1 MKKISL
7 ILIGFAMIFS
17 LVQCST
23 MDPKVMAC
31 QAGCDS
37 AFDDCVTKAAKNEA
51 KKAACEVAKQ
61 QCYSKCQ
68 SN

>member
-1 MKKISL
+1 MKKVLLTLSAL
-7 ILIGFAMIFS
+7 ALVLS

-23 MDPKVMAC
+23 VDPKVMAC
-31 QAGCDS
+31 KAGCDS
-37 AFDDCVTKAAKNEA
+37 ACNDCVEKAGKSDA

-61 QCYSKCQ
+61 KCYSNCE

>member
-1 MKKISL
+1 MKKLS
-7 ILIGFAMIFS
+7 IGITAVALVLS

-31 QAGCDS
+31 KAGCDS
-37 AFDDCVTKAAKNEA
+37 AFSDCTKKAGENAA

-61 QCYSKCQ
+61 NCYSNCE
-68 SN
+68 